1 MKVIFAAVDP
11 SVNAG
16 FLKGVS
22 TRSPPRGKVSGDSA
36 NGGSCGP
43 GSEGNCA
50 GGGGCTCEV
59 GGNCTCGGGGCTRG
73 GGCCGGSLGMKGQ
86 FGTDNGE

>member
-1 MKVIFAAVDP
+1 MKVIFAAVHP

-22 TRSPPRGKVSGDSA
+22 TRTPPRGKVSGDSA

-50 GGGGCTCEV
+50 GGGGCTGEV
-59 GGNCTCGGGGCTRG
+59 GRNCTRG
-73 GGCCGGSLGMKGQ
+73 GGCCGRSLG
-86 FGTDNGE
+86 